1 MDFFSFDVLSLFS
14 LTNILAMLLG
24 TFVGLVI
31 GVLPGMGATIAIVLL
46 LPLTYSMTPLASI
59 LMLISAYQGSEYGG
73 SISSIVLGIPGGPAA
88 VATVLDGNAMA
99 RKDMAGKALAYSLV
113 SSTVGGLIGG
123 LVLLFLS
130 VPLARLAVRFSD
142 PEFCLIGVLGLIA
155 VAALSSA
162 DGVKSTISVL
172 MGLMLGTV
180 GLDVFTGIQRFTF
193 NQLELMDGISMI
205 ALLTGMFALSEVFAM
220 VSEDLERRYSTGK
233 TKVSTHLTWQE
244 FKNTFRST
252 MLGSVIGSVV
262 GLFPGMG
269 AGPASWFAYIQ
280 AKRQSKNP
288 ESFGKGNPDGIT
300 APEAAN
306 NAVVGGAL
314 VPLLALGIP
323 GSPATA
329 IVLGAFI
336 IHGIEPGPNLFRGDT
351 DLVYGIFYGYM
362 LATVL
367 MYVAG
372 RLVTNM
378 FARSLTIPNIYLIPI
393 ILILSIVGVYA
404 SQALHFN
411 LWFAL
416 VVGIISFFV
425 KKLHYS
431 LPSFVLAFILSP
443 IIEESLRRSLVL
455 SDGSYSIFVT
465 RPYSIAILVVMALFV
480 GSAGWRMYKDRTLR
494 AVSAEQ

>member
-1 MDFFSFDVLSLFS
+1 
-14 LTNILAMLLG
+14 
-24 TFVGLVI
+24 
-31 GVLPGMGATIAIVLL
+31 
-46 LPLTYSMTPLASI
+46 
-59 LMLISAYQGSEYGG
+59 
-73 SISSIVLGIPGGPAA
+73 
-88 VATVLDGNAMA
+88 
-99 RKDMAGKALAYSLV
+99 
-113 SSTVGGLIGG
+113 
-123 LVLLFLS
+123 
-130 VPLARLAVRFSD
+130 VRFSD
-142 PEFCLIGVLGLIA
+142 PEFFLIGVLGLIA

-162 DGVKSTISVL
+162 DGIKSAISVL
-172 MGLMLGTV
+172 LGLMLGTV
-180 GLDVFTGIQRFTF
+180 GLDVFTGAQRFTLGR
-193 NQLELMDGISMI
+193 LELMDGISMI
-205 ALLTGMFALSEVFAM
+205 ALLTGMFALSEVLVM
-220 VSEDLERRYSTGK
+220 VSEDLHKRYSAGK

-244 FKNTFRST
+244 FKNTFRAT
-252 MLGSVIGSVV
+252 MLGSAIGSVV

-280 AKRQSKNP
+280 AKRNSKSP
-288 ESFGKGNPDGIT
+288 ETFGKGNPDGIV

-351 DLVYGIFYGYM
+351 DLVYGIFYGFM

-367 MYVAG
+367 MYIAG
-372 RLVTNM
+372 RLVTNL

-393 ILILSIVGVYA
+393 ILILSIVGVFA

-416 VVGIISFFV
+416 AIGVISFFL

-455 SDGSYSIFVT
+455 SDGSFSIFFT

-480 GSAGWRMYKDRTLR
+480 GSAAWRLYKDRTLR
-494 AVSAEQ
+494 TVSVDQ